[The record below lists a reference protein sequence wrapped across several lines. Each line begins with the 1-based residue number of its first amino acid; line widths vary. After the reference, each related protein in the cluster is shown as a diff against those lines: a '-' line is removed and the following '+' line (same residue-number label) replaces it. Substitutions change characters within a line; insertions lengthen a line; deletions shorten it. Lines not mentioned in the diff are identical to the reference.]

1 MRARPSEGTIRAWAR
16 LLRTQR
22 TLLDRAEDGLKV
34 ANLPPLA
41 WYDVLFELER
51 CGGEGL
57 RPAQLQKELMLAQ
70 YDQGADI
77 AFNVAGQAGLGLLDA
92 AQEKKRYAI
101 GVDSDQYLLH
111 KDSDPEKASYIVT
124 SMLKNVGWSL
134 FRAIKGTMDGTIKY
148 GAAEALGIKEGGVGV
163 ADNENYT
170 KLVSAAIRGKIKDLE
185 KQIVAGK
192 IKVDTAFG
200 K

>member
-1 MRARPSEGTIRAWAR
+1 MRARPSEGTVRAWAR

-70 YDQGADI
+70 Y
-77 AFNVAGQAGLGLLDA
+77 NLSRLLDRIEA
-92 AQEKKRYAI
+92 GGYVVRRLCHEDGRGQ
-101 GVDSDQYLLH
+101 V
-111 KDSDPEKASYIVT
+111 VT
-124 SMLKNVGWSL
+124 IRTAGRRMLRRMWVVYSSV
-134 FRAIKGTMDGTIKY
+134 I
-148 GAAEALGIKEGGVGV
+148 
-163 ADNENYT
+163 
-170 KLVSAAIRGKIKDLE
+170 
-185 KQIVAGK
+185 
-192 IKVDTAFG
+192 
-200 K
+200 

>member
-70 YDQGADI
+70 Y
-77 AFNVAGQAGLGLLDA
+77 NLSRLLDRMEAGGYVVRRLCHEDGRGQVVTITTAGRRDA
-92 AQEKKRYAI
+92 APDVGRLFLC
-101 GVDSDQYLLH
+101 DSRFDRREVG
-111 KDSDPEKASYIVT
+111 PAETASLIA
-124 SMLKNVGWSL
+124 L
-134 FRAIKGTMDGTIKY
+134 F
-148 GAAEALGIKEGGVGV
+148 
-163 ADNENYT
+163 
-170 KLVSAAIRGKIKDLE
+170 GKI
-185 KQIVAGK
+185 A
-192 IKVDTAFG
+192 
-200 K
+200 

>member
-1 MRARPSEGTIRAWAR
+1 MRARPSEGTVRAWAR

-70 YDQGADI
+70 Y
-77 AFNVAGQAGLGLLDA
+77 NLSRLLDRIEA
-92 AQEKKRYAI
+92 GGYVVRRLCHEDGRGQVVTITTDGRRMLRRMWVVYSSVIQGSI
-101 GVDSDQYLLH
+101 GERLEPAETASLIALL
-111 KDSDPEKASYIVT
+111 
-124 SMLKNVGWSL
+124 
-134 FRAIKGTMDGTIKY
+134 
-148 GAAEALGIKEGGVGV
+148 
-163 ADNENYT
+163 
-170 KLVSAAIRGKIKDLE
+170 GKI
-185 KQIVAGK
+185 A
-192 IKVDTAFG
+192 
-200 K
+200 

>member
-70 YDQGADI
+70 Y
-77 AFNVAGQAGLGLLDA
+77 NLSRLLDRMEA
-92 AQEKKRYAI
+92 GGYVVRRLCHEDGRGQVVTITTDGRRMLRRMWVVYSSVIQGSI
-101 GVDSDQYLLH
+101 GERLEPAETASLIALL
-111 KDSDPEKASYIVT
+111 
-124 SMLKNVGWSL
+124 
-134 FRAIKGTMDGTIKY
+134 
-148 GAAEALGIKEGGVGV
+148 
-163 ADNENYT
+163 
-170 KLVSAAIRGKIKDLE
+170 GKI
-185 KQIVAGK
+185 A
-192 IKVDTAFG
+192 
-200 K
+200 

>member
-70 YDQGADI
+70 Y
-77 AFNVAGQAGLGLLDA
+77 NLSRLLDRMEA
-92 AQEKKRYAI
+92 GGYVVRRLCHEDGRGQVVTITTAGRRMLRRMWVVYSSVIQGSI
-101 GVDSDQYLLH
+101 GERLEPAETASLIALL
-111 KDSDPEKASYIVT
+111 
-124 SMLKNVGWSL
+124 
-134 FRAIKGTMDGTIKY
+134 
-148 GAAEALGIKEGGVGV
+148 
-163 ADNENYT
+163 
-170 KLVSAAIRGKIKDLE
+170 GKI
-185 KQIVAGK
+185 A
-192 IKVDTAFG
+192 
-200 K
+200 